1 MDNSFDSLLN
11 ASAVPQDEKVQAF
24 LAQSK
29 NNRNRCYE
37 LSEQV
42 TAQVATDGK
51 MLQKYLDV
59 QSTFDRYAT
68 NNALL
73 ILAQRPDAQK
83 LGDYGYWRDHGFY
96 LKRMERQNPVLI
108 LEPGKTYKGEIDFVA
123 INGRKKCF
131 IQVAY
136 YLAGKETIEREFGAF
151 KPISDASP
159 KYVFSLDRF
168 DYSRNGIA
176 HINIVDFLLGKKD
189 INLS

>member
-24 LAQSK
+24 IAESR

-59 QSTFDRYAT
+59 QSTFDRYTT

-83 LGDYGYWRDHGFY
+83 LGDYGYWREHGREKHITVKMVQLEIIIMRKSYMIF
-96 LKRMERQNPVLI
+96 LRQQCPI
-108 LEPGKTYKGEIDFVA
+108 L
-123 INGRKKCF
+123 
-131 IQVAY
+131 Q
-136 YLAGKETIEREFGAF
+136 F
-151 KPISDASP
+151 KSQNMKNMI
-159 KYVFSLDRF
+159 
-168 DYSRNGIA
+168 
-176 HINIVDFLLGKKD
+176 
-189 INLS
+189 

>member
-24 LAQSK
+24 IAESK

-59 QSTFDRYAT
+59 QSTFDRYTT

-108 LEPGKTYKGEIDFVA
+108 LEPGKHISVKMVQLEI
-123 INGRKKCF
+123 IIMRKSYMIFLRQQCP
-131 IQVAY
+131 ILQ
-136 YLAGKETIEREFGAF
+136 F
-151 KPISDASP
+151 KSQ
-159 KYVFSLDRF
+159 
-168 DYSRNGIA
+168 
-176 HINIVDFLLGKKD
+176 NIKNM
-189 INLS
+189 I

>member
-24 LAQSK
+24 IAESK

-59 QSTFDRYAT
+59 QSTFDRYTT

-73 ILAQRPDAQK
+73 ILAQRP
-83 LGDYGYWRDHGFY
+83 W
-96 LKRMERQNPVLI
+96 I
-108 LEPGKTYKGEIDFVA
+108 LERSWILFKTYGTPESSSDF
-123 INGRKKCF
+123 R
-131 IQVAY
+131 
-136 YLAGKETIEREFGAF
+136 AGK
-151 KPISDASP
+151 
-159 KYVFSLDRF
+159 
-168 DYSRNGIA
+168 
-176 HINIVDFLLGKKD
+176 NI
-189 INLS
+189 